1 MAQKIVIEWQG
12 EKYVIP
18 ENEVFEAVEKLEE
31 VVTFGQLD
39 HLARNLATAKIARAM
54 SVLLDHAGADNCSPS
69 EVRQWMT
76 ESIKAMLAEAVKTGQ
91 APDPDAVKK
100 AVFAEVVSLLGS
112 VLMDGAP
119 EVEEDDPAPKKTSP
133 SSRKRSKSRSTT

>member
-54 SVLLDHAGADNCSPS
+54 SVLLDHAGASDCSPG
-69 EVRQWMT
+69 EVRKWMT
-76 ESIKAMLAEAVKTGQ
+76 DSIKEMLSDAVKTGKSPDAEAVK
-91 APDPDAVKK
+91 K
-100 AVFAEVVSLLGS
+100 AMFAEVVSLLGS

-119 EVEEDDPAPKKTSP
+119 EVEEDDSEPKKTSP

>member
-1 MAQKIVIEWQG
+1 MAEKIVIEWQG

-39 HLARNLATAKIARAM
+39 GLARNLATAKIARAM
-54 SVLLDHAGADNCSPS
+54 SVLLDHAGASNCSPS
-69 EVRQWMT
+69 DVRKWMT
-76 ESIKAMLAEAVKTGQ
+76 DSVKAMLVATVKTGQ
-91 APDPDAVKK
+91 APEQE
-100 AVFAEVVSLLGS
+100 EVRRAFFGQVVQLLGS

-119 EVEEDDPAPKKTSP
+119 EIEEDDPEPKKTLP
-133 SSRKRSKSRSTT
+133 SSRKRSR

>member
-1 MAQKIVIEWQG
+1 MAQKIVIEWLG

-39 HLARNLATAKIARAM
+39 NLARNLATAKIARAM
-54 SVLLDHAGADNCSPS
+54 SVLLEHAGASNCSPS
-69 EVRQWMT
+69 DVRKWMT
-76 ESIKAMLAEAVKTGQ
+76 DSIKEMLSDTVKTGKAPDAEAVR
-91 APDPDAVKK
+91 K
-100 AVFAEVVSLLGS
+100 AMFAEVVSLLGS

-119 EVEEDDPAPKKTSP
+119 EVEGDDAEPKKTLP

>member
-39 HLARNLATAKIARAM
+39 YLARNLATAKIARAM
-54 SVLLDHAGADNCSPS
+54 SVLLDHAGASNCGPG
-69 EVRQWMT
+69 EVRKWMT
-76 ESIKAMLAEAVKTGQ
+76 DSVKAMLVEAMKTGQ
-91 APDPDAVKK
+91 SPDSASVQK
-100 AVFAEVVSLLGS
+100 AFFGQVVSLLGD

-133 SSRKRSKSRSTT
+133 SSRKRSRSRSTT